1 MLGNSSSPSSGSHP
15 GLCESITQSSGP
27 SGQLST
33 LPALGRVSPSSRS
46 EQEEGIPRL
55 GVLGST
61 YSRVR
66 GPRRFVVDCRSGSC
80 GPWWEQ
86 DGPGLHRRS
95 KRRLSLQSSLQD
107 GSRKSAH
114 VTRLRGWIET
124 EWRVRD
130 GRGQVCSA
138 RQQTIC
144 GRDVQLLSV

>member
-1 MLGNSSSPSSGSHP
+1 MLGNSSSPGSSGSHP
-15 GLCESITQSSGP
+15 VLCESITQSSGS

-33 LPALGRVSPSSRS
+33 LPALGRVSRSSRS
-46 EQEEGIPRL
+46 EQEKGIPRL

-61 YSRVR
+61 CSRVR
-66 GPRRFVVDCRSGSC
+66 GTKRSIVDCRSGSC
-80 GPWWEQ
+80 GAWWEP

-95 KRRLSLQSSLQD
+95 KRRLSLQSPLQD

-114 VTRLRGWIET
+114 VTKLRGWIET

-130 GRGQVCSA
+130 GRGQVRSA

-144 GRDVQLLSV
+144 GRDVQLL

>member
-1 MLGNSSSPSSGSHP
+1 MLGNSSSPRSSGSHP
-15 GLCESITQSSGP
+15 VLCESITQSSDP

-33 LPALGRVSPSSRS
+33 LPALGRVSRSSRS
-46 EQEEGIPRL
+46 EQEKGIPRL

-61 YSRVR
+61 CSRVR
-66 GPRRFVVDCRSGSC
+66 GTKRSIVDCRSGSC
-80 GPWWEQ
+80 GAWWEP

-95 KRRLSLQSSLQD
+95 KRRLSLQSPLQD

-114 VTRLRGWIET
+114 VTKLRGWIET

-130 GRGQVCSA
+130 GCGQVRSP

-144 GRDVQLLSV
+144 